1 MVIFLYF
8 HCKIV
13 SLEHNSL
20 SNITYLGSMGM
31 DCVISESCNKEKFYN
46 TCIKFHDKKYNIFGV
61 HGNGLCY
68 KGIM

>member
-20 SNITYLGSMGM
+20 SYITYLGSMGM
-31 DCVISESCNKEKFYN
+31 DCVISESCNKGKFY
-46 TCIKFHDKKYNIFGV
+46 KYM
-61 HGNGLCY
+61 Y
-68 KGIM
+68 KIP